1 MIIFHIHDN
10 DDTDAYDDDD
20 DLVARDSI
28 GRVRP
33 SLSPSWQLCRLYWG
47 GQPCQDAA
55 WDGDI
60 LFALVFICPTSS
72 IPTYMHICGWVTH
85 GFFFRVVK
93 FLKIDVENP
102 FSLSLDFV
110 ANHAKIKCVG
120 SQAMIAM
127 VMIINRKVN
136 NYQSQQ

>member
-55 WDGDI
+55 WDGDFI
-60 LFALVFICPTSS
+60 LFFIDDFLFALIFYLP
-72 IPTYMHICGWVTH
+72 
-85 GFFFRVVK
+85 
-93 FLKIDVENP
+93 
-102 FSLSLDFV
+102 
-110 ANHAKIKCVG
+110 
-120 SQAMIAM
+120 
-127 VMIINRKVN
+127 
-136 NYQSQQ
+136 

>member
-1 MIIFHIHDN
+1 MITFYIPDDDAHDDDTHGYDDDG

-55 WDGDI
+55 WDGDFI
-60 LFALVFICPTSS
+60 LFFYWWFFICIDFLSALV
-72 IPTYMHICGWVTH
+72 
-85 GFFFRVVK
+85 
-93 FLKIDVENP
+93 
-102 FSLSLDFV
+102 
-110 ANHAKIKCVG
+110 A
-120 SQAMIAM
+120 
-127 VMIINRKVN
+127 
-136 NYQSQQ
+136 